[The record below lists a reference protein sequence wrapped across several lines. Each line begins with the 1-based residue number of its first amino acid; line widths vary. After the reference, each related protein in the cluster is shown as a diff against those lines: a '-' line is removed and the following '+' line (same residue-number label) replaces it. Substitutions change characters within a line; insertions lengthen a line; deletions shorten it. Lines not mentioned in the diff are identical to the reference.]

1 LFSDQ
6 PRIEFANAAK
16 AKSGPNKKKTVR
28 NPNEP
33 LTIREV
39 LNGPDTEL
47 WKQSND
53 KEWNALVDQGVFSLV
68 PRSETRGQCVISS
81 KWVFK
86 IKSDNTYKSRCV
98 GRGFQQWNTSI
109 DSAFSPVA
117 RRGTV
122 RLMLALATIH
132 GLDLW
137 QQDVVCAFL
146 NAKLGAEETVYMEAP
161 V

>member
-1 LFSDQ
+1 M
-6 PRIEFANAAK
+6 PRE
-16 AKSGPNKKKTVR
+16 
-28 NPNEP
+28 
-33 LTIREV
+33 
-39 LNGPDTEL
+39 
-47 WKQSND
+47 
-53 KEWNALVDQGVFSLV
+53 
-68 PRSETRGQCVISS
+68 ETRGKCVISS

-117 RRGTV
+117 RLGTV
-122 RLMLALATIH
+122 RLMLALSTIY

-146 NAKLGAEETVYMEAP
+146 NAKLGAEDTVYMEVPECYSQQFPGQVLKLNKAIYGLKSTIVEQNTGCFLWRDGLQAISSGSMSVYP
-161 V
+161 SQDD